1 MDYVK
6 GGTSYQIHLLLFIL
20 AFVSSIFTFIYIQYY
35 PLIVPMKQGSPSFV
49 TRQEVNISHS
59 NRSAASIENATHFM
73 VNRMGSQ
80 RNIDDLSYSGK
91 SDPLMDFKDLGGRKE
106 RVLLL
111 VTVGSAPQRFDRRQA
126 IRDTWWKYCNQKKMA
141 S

>member
-1 MDYVK
+1 
-6 GGTSYQIHLLLFIL
+6 
-20 AFVSSIFTFIYIQYY
+20 
-35 PLIVPMKQGSPSFV
+35 MKKGSPSFV
-49 TRQEVNISHS
+49 TRLEVDISHGS
-59 NRSAASIENATHFM
+59 RSAASIERATHFM
-73 VNRMGSQ
+73 VNGKGSQ

-91 SDPLMDFKDLGGRKE
+91 SVPLMDFKDLRGRKE